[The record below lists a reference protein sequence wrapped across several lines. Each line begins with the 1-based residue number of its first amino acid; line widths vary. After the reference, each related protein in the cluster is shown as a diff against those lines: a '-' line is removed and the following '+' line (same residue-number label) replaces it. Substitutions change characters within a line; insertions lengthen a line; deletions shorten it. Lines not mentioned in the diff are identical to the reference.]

1 MLGDNEDLLAKGVV
15 SMVEDALRVEGLSP
29 DARLEM
35 QMVGR
40 CSACTPFQPY
50 GVAGMKPLPH
60 SDKVAGMVTVEC
72 LQAVG
77 MTQDDAIT
85 IAVMGARQDDFA
97 RKSCT
102 CGIAGKG
109 LDVGPS
115 MMAST
120 TIRTEELSS
129 GKRIAPLFL
138 GIVGKIDGEL
148 VAMGKGVFR
157 SLHLHHLPLV
167 DVWSLVL
174 SIQEEDKG
182 R

>member
-40 CSACTPFQPY
+40 CSACTPLQPY

-77 MTQDDAIT
+77 MTQDDAIA
-85 IAVMGARQDDFA
+85 IAVMGAREDDLA
-97 RKSCT
+97 RESST
-102 CGIAGKG
+102 GGIAHMG
-109 LDVGPS
+109 LDVGS
-115 MMAST
+115 AMIASST
-120 TIRTEELSS
+120 VRAEELRSR
-129 GKRIAPLFL
+129 KRIAPLFL

-148 VAMGKGVFR
+148 VAMGKGVLR
-157 SLHLHHLPLV
+157 SLHLHYLPLV

-174 SIQEEDKG
+174 SIQKEDKG